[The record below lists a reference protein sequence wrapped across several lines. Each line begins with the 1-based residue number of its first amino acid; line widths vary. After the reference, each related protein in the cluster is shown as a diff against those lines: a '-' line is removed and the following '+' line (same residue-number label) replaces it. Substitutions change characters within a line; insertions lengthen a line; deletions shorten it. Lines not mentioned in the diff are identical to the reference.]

1 MGYVTSD
8 QLKASLELT
17 GETYADA
24 DITLAIDAASAQI
37 DAQCNRRFTLDADNT
52 FVRVYKPYSS
62 RLVEVDDVV
71 DVQQIA
77 LGFGDGTYPT
87 VLTANI
93 DYELEPFNAPAD
105 GLPYTMFRLR
115 RHHGHGCGDR
125 ARIQVTGQFGWSEV
139 PDLVKGGT
147 TLLAGRLLKRFRE
160 APFGIVQVGL
170 DGQVARI
177 AITDPDI
184 CALLRPVTRL
194 LVR

>member
-24 DITLAIDAASAQI
+24 DITLAIEAASAQI
-37 DAQCNRRFTLDADNT
+37 DSQCNRRFTLDADNT
-52 FVRVYKPYSS
+52 SVRVYKPYSS
-62 RLVEVDDVV
+62 RLVDIDDVV
-71 DVQQIA
+71 DVAQIA
-77 LGFGDGTYPT
+77 VGFGDGTYPN
-87 VLTANI
+87 VLTEGT

-105 GLPYTMFRLR
+105 GLPYTMFRLHR
-115 RHHGHGCGDR
+115 RRYGHH
-125 ARIQVTGQFGWSEV
+125 ARVQVTGQFGWSAV
-139 PDLVKGGT
+139 PDLVQGGC